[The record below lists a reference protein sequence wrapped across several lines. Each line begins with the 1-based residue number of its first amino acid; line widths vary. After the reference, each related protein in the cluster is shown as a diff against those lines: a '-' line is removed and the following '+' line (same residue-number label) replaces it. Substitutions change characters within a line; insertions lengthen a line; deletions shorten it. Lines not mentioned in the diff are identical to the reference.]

1 MNAVPKPS
9 STKRSTA
16 SRPKRDDFELEELAE
31 KISEAKEG
39 SKRLRFVVWR
49 REELIE
55 GIVAKLDAT
64 TQSVHIRDRD
74 GDMMKVLFID
84 ILRAEEVK

>member
-9 STKRSTA
+9 GKKSTV

-31 KISEAKEG
+31 KIGEAKES

-49 REELIE
+49 NNDLIE
-55 GIVAKLDAT
+55 GIVTELEPAT
-64 TQSVHIRDRD
+64 QRVHIQTRDN
-74 GDMMKVLFID
+74 GLLKILFID
-84 ILRAEEVK
+84 ILRADNIE